1 MSYVF
6 SDQQDKLSSLL
17 GDSNTS
23 SQDMFPST
31 QRMKEINRGE
41 LNLAIDAKDLIAYAT
56 GTVSGDS
63 ITLPTDYV
71 DVHILIVNGLVLTN
85 DREISI
91 EDYERYVTYNT
102 LGGDTAYY
110 YWTDASGNELIN
122 LVGTSAS
129 GQTYKLYYFKK
140 PTTELSA
147 DSDTSPHRE
156 EFREASVYYAASEL
170 MKQIGKAQQAN
181 DFRVVYEAYVQKAD
195 AWARSR
201 YVKKNQA
208 MPDIGP
214 SGLISSDKQGRS
226 YIG

>member
-1 MSYVF
+1 MSYTF
-6 SDQQDKLSSLL
+6 GDQQDKLSSLL

-23 SQDMFPST
+23 TEDMFPAA
-31 QRMKEINRGE
+31 QRNKEINRGE
-41 LNLAIDAKDLIAYAT
+41 LNLAVDAKDLIAYAT
-56 GTVSGDS
+56 GTVSGAS

-71 DVHILIVNGLVLTN
+71 DVHMLIVNGYILTN
-85 DREISI
+85 DREISL
-91 EDYERYVTYNT
+91 EDYEIYVTNGGN
-102 LGGDTAYY
+102 GGDTAYY
-110 YWTDASGNELIN
+110 YWTDVSGNELIN
-122 LVGTSAS
+122 LVGSSAD

-147 DSDTSPHRE
+147 TTDTSLHRE

-181 DFRVVYEAYVQKAD
+181 DFRVVYEAFVQKAD

-201 YVKKNQA
+201 YIKKNQA
-208 MPDIGP
+208 RPDIG
-214 SGLISSDKQGRS
+214 ISSLNSTDIQGRS